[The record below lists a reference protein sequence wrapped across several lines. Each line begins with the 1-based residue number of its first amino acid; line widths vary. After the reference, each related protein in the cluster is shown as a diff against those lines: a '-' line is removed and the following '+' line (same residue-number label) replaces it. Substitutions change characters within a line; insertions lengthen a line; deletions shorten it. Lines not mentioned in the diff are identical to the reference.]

1 MPHKDRIILD
11 LCGGSGAWSK
21 PYKDNGYTVLK
32 FDIKDGQDIRLLPV
46 FPGRIYGI
54 LAAPPCTSFS
64 LAKHNFHGCTKE
76 ELLEGLSVVD
86 ACIRIIHVNK
96 PYFWA
101 LENPI
106 GRLSDYLGKP
116 KLIFNPCD
124 YGDGYRKRTA
134 IWGKFK
140 IPKKNVVSV
149 THKNY
154 IKNLYHYNPL
164 ERSARRA
171 ITPPGFANAFFL
183 ANQ

>member
-1 MPHKDRIILD
+1 MKDRIILD
-11 LCGGSGAWSK
+11 LCSGSGAWSE
-21 PYKDNGYTVLK
+21 PYLQNGYDVRR
-32 FDIKDGQDIRLLPV
+32 FDLEYGHDIRLLHK
-46 FPGRIYGI
+46 FNERIYGI

-76 ELLEGLSVVD
+76 ELLEGLSIVD

-101 LENPI
+101 LENPV

-124 YGDGYRKRTA
+124 YGNGYTKRTA

-140 IPKKNVVSV
+140 IPKKNLVDV
-149 THKNY
+149 TQKHY

-164 ERSARRA
+164 ERSARRG
-171 ITPPGFANAFFL
+171 ITPSGFANAFFEV
-183 ANQ
+183 NR